1 MTTRVV
7 LVDDHRVVTRG
18 LQVFLE
24 SFDDIRVVGVGRSG
38 EELIARLAE
47 WRPDVIVLDLLMPG
61 GLDGIA
67 TTRRIMQLSPGV
79 RVVALTA
86 SMDDARMEGVL
97 RAGAAGFV
105 RKDADPEQ
113 LLTAIRSA
121 VTGRPFLRSA
131 SGRISSVSD
140 LSPREVDVLNEL
152 AAGRSN
158 REIAERLHVSPE
170 TVKTHVASL
179 LAKLQLPNRTALV
192 AHAVRTGIVDA

>member
-67 TTRRIMQLSPGV
+67 TTRRIMQSSPGV